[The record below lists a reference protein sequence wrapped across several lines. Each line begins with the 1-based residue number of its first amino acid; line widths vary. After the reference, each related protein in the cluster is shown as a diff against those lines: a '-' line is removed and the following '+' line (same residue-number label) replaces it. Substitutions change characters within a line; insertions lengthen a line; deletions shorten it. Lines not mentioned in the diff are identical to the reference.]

1 MFLDWCRPSSPPSA
15 VVTSTAA
22 VEL

>member
-15 VVTSTAA
+15 VATSTAA